1 MVSQRRL
8 LNLIT
13 MLILLML
20 IAVACERPLGGT
32 EDPGDGDQAGEVTD
46 VNQGGGT
53 DGDTTAPADDA
64 SNSGEVAQ
72 GDNTAEESGGEE
84 NADNT
89 AGETGDEAPA
99 DDEEAGGSAGDASGG
114 EQAGD
119 AAEGEENPAE
129 DNADD
134 SNADD
139 GNTAEDGNNS
149 DANEDDNTDAGA
161 DNDADNNQDNADDTI
176 PATHTVAAGENL
188 YRIGLKYGISWVA
201 IANENNLANPNVL
214 TVGQVL
220 KLPGASEPDPGPTP
234 TPSPQTETTYI
245 VQPGDNLFRIGL
257 KFGISWVQIAEA
269 NGLVNPN
276 LIKAGDELKIPVDA
290 PGPAPAFSHVVKQG
304 ETLFL
309 ISLQY
314 GVAWPTIA
322 EANDLTSPYVIY
334 VGQTLEIPGSQ

>member
-8 LNLIT
+8 LSLIT
-13 MLILLML
+13 LFILLTL
-20 IAVACERPLGGT
+20 ITVACERPLGGT
-32 EDPGDGDQAGEVTD
+32 DDPGDGDSAGEVTD

-53 DGDTTAPADDA
+53 DGNTATTDDSAGSTEDATTEDATTEDPATEEGNSEDSTDSPSEDTAEDPAAEDNGGAGDDA
-64 SNSGEVAQ
+64 AN
-72 GDNTAEESGGEE
+72 EE
-84 NADNT
+84 
-89 AGETGDEAPA
+89 ET
-99 DDEEAGGSAGDASGG
+99 
-114 EQAGD
+114 GD
-119 AAEGEENPAE
+119 AAEDDAAEDSADEENTEQEGNNDEEASDTGDGNE
-129 DNADD
+129 ADD
-134 SNADD
+134 AQDD
-139 GNTAEDGNNS
+139 S
-149 DANEDDNTDAGA
+149 DET
-161 DNDADNNQDNADDTI
+161 T

-220 KLPGASEPDPGPTP
+220 KLPGASQPDPGPTP

-276 LIKAGDELKIPVDA
+276 LIKVGDELKIPVDA

-314 GVAWPTIA
+314 GVAWPAIA
-322 EANDLTSPYVIY
+322 EANDLTSPYIIY

>member
-1 MVSQRRL
+1 MVPQRRL
-8 LNLIT
+8 LNLLT
-13 MLILLML
+13 MLILLSL
-20 IAVACERPLGGT
+20 FAVACERPLGGT
-32 EDPGDGDQAGEVTD
+32 DDTATTDTAGETAD
-46 VNQGGGT
+46 PNQGGGT
-53 DGDTTAPADDA
+53 DGDQTTPTDTTTTDA
-64 SNSGEVAQ
+64 
-72 GDNTAEESGGEE
+72 SGGETTPTG
-84 NADNT
+84 APTDT
-89 AGETGDEAPA
+89 TQDSGETPVDTADEAPA
-99 DDEEAGGSAGDASGG
+99 DDQSTGDDTTAQPSDDANAGTTTDSSDTSDNTAADGTADAVTTDTTADTSTDTAQSGG
-114 EQAGD
+114 GV
-119 AAEGEENPAE
+119 
-129 DNADD
+129 
-134 SNADD
+134 S
-139 GNTAEDGNNS
+139 
-149 DANEDDNTDAGA
+149 
-161 DNDADNNQDNADDTI
+161 I
-176 PATHTVAAGENL
+176 PETHTVAAGENL

-220 KLPGASEPDPGPTP
+220 KLPGAAAPTPQP

-245 VQPGDNLFRIGL
+245 VQAGDNLFRIGL

-276 LIKAGDELKIPVDA
+276 LIAAGDELKIPVDA

-322 EANDLTSPYVIY
+322 EANNLTSPYVIY